1 MKVSQYV
8 RTPGKQYE
16 ECHVYKLLVSILM
29 SQQCLVFWWFSS
41 VYMCTLRAVCT
52 CILAPQVYT
61 CLSDSV
67 GEICVH
73 GTVWSCMLAL

>member
-29 SQQCLVFWWFSS
+29 SQQCLVF
-41 VYMCTLRAVCT
+41 
-52 CILAPQVYT
+52 
-61 CLSDSV
+61 
-67 GEICVH
+67 
-73 GTVWSCMLAL
+73 